1 MVILHGLDKDFK
13 EEDVS
18 MVIKKEYL
26 VTMQDKHI
34 PAFCV

>member
-18 MVIKKEYL
+18 MAARCEKSRERVFS
-26 VTMQDKHI
+26 DH
-34 PAFCV
+34 AR